1 MKLAN
6 VLKMTCTV
14 FAVAFACQAYA
25 QASGAADATATPAT
39 PAAPAPS
46 AKKTV
51 RTANH
56 RLALAVRHALS
67 RTKGLDV
74 ARVVVLAR
82 SGKISLNGSMPTQ
95 DQVDKAAD
103 VAKNVAGV
111 SSVNNQLTAGTV
123 NP

>member
-1 MKLAN
+1 MKLVN

-25 QASGAADATATPAT
+25 QASGAADASAT
-39 PAAPAPS
+39 PAPS

-67 RTKGLDV
+67 RTKDLDV

-95 DQVDKAAD
+95 NQVDKATD
-103 VAKNVAGV
+103 VAKGV
-111 SSVNNQLTAGTV
+111 PGVISVNNQLTAGTV

>member
-25 QASGAADATATPAT
+25 QASGAVDATAS
-39 PAAPAPS
+39 PAPS

-51 RTANH
+51 RSANH

-82 SGKISLNGSMPTQ
+82 SGKISLTGSMPTQ
-95 DQVDKAAD
+95 DQVDKAAS
-103 VAKNVAGV
+103 VAKDVPGV
-111 SSVNNQLTAGTV
+111 SLVNNQLTAGTV

>member
-25 QASGAADATATPAT
+25 QASGAADATATPAS
-39 PAAPAPS
+39 PAPS

>member
-25 QASGAADATATPAT
+25 QASGAADSTTS
-39 PAAPAPS
+39 PAPS

-56 RLALAVRHALS
+56 QLALAVRHALS

-82 SGKISLNGSMPTQ
+82 SGKISLTGSMPTQ

-103 VAKNVAGV
+103 IAKGVAGV

>member
-25 QASGAADATATPAT
+25 QASGAADATATPT
-39 PAAPAPS
+39 PS

-95 DQVDKAAD
+95 DQVDKTTD
-103 VAKNVAGV
+103 VAKGV
-111 SSVNNQLTAGTV
+111 PGVISVNNQLTAGTV

>member
-25 QASGAADATATPAT
+25 QASGAADATASS
-39 PAAPAPS
+39 APS
-46 AKKTV
+46 TKKAV

-56 RLALAVRHALS
+56 KLALAVRHALS

-82 SGKISLNGSMPTQ
+82 SGKISLTGSMPTQ
-95 DQVDKAAD
+95 DQVDKAAE
-103 VAKNVAGV
+103 VAKGV
-111 SSVNNQLTAGTV
+111 PGVTSVNNQLTAGTT

>member
-14 FAVAFACQAYA
+14 LAVAFACQAYA
-25 QASGAADATATPAT
+25 QASGSGAADSTAS
-39 PAAPAPS
+39 PAPS

-82 SGKISLNGSMPTQ
+82 SGKISLTGSVSSQ

-103 VAKNVAGV
+103 VAKNVPGV
-111 SSVNNQLTAGTV
+111 ISVNNQLTAGIV

>member
-25 QASGAADATATPAT
+25 QASGAADSTAS
-39 PAAPAPS
+39 PAPS

-56 RLALAVRHALS
+56 RQALAVRHALS

-82 SGKISLNGSMPTQ
+82 SGKISLTGSMPTQ

-103 VAKNVAGV
+103 VAKGVPGV
-111 SSVNNQLTAGTV
+111 SSVNNQLTAGIV